1 MPLVVNDR
9 VPGFM
14 LLKRLSSAMRYA
26 GMAGWSIFWISLA
39 LLLGWVRRDPA
50 LPLRF
55 ARRHWAPGMIRLA
68 GARLLVNPMPEHLW
82 ERPAIYVM
90 NHQSSLD
97 IPAAFAVLPVDLRF
111 IAKHTLRK
119 VPFLGWYMAWTGM
132 VFVDRS
138 NSTQAVAT
146 LNAAAERVRSGVS
159 LLAYPEGTRSRDG
172 SILPFK
178 KGPFVLALQAGVPL
192 VPVAIE
198 GSLRVMP
205 SGLKPF
211 RPGPVR
217 MAVGTPIPTEGLGM
231 DARDPLVVRV
241 RDALVALHAS
251 LAAEPPPP
259 LAREGA
265 KDLPRQDLPAAGGG
279 AEDVPVR

>member
-1 MPLVVNDR
+1 MLVN
-9 VPGFM
+9 
-14 LLKRLSSAMRYA
+14 RLSSAIRYA
-26 GMAGWSIFWISLA
+26 GMAGWSIFWISVA
-39 LLLGWVRRDPA
+39 LLLGWVKRDPA

-68 GARLLVNPMPEHLW
+68 GAELRVDPLPEHIW

-146 LNAAAERVRSGVS
+146 LSAAAERVRGGVS

-172 SILPFK
+172 SILPLK
-178 KGPFVLALQAGVPL
+178 KGPFVLALQAGVPV

-198 GSLRVMP
+198 GSVRVMP
-205 SGLKPF
+205 SGLKPLQ
-211 RPGPVR
+211 PGPVR
-217 MAVGTPIPTEGLGM
+217 MVVGAPIPTAGLGM
-231 DARDPLVVRV
+231 EARDALVVQV
-241 RDALVALHAS
+241 REALVALHAA
-251 LAAEPPPP
+251 LASEA
-259 LAREGA
+259 GA
-265 KDLPRQDLPAAGGG
+265 KDFQRRPGG
-279 AEDVPVR
+279 ATDLRAR

>member
-1 MPLVVNDR
+1 
-9 VPGFM
+9 M
-14 LLKRLSSAMRYA
+14 LLQRLSSVARYA
-26 GMAGWSIFWISLA
+26 GMAVWSVFWISLA
-39 LLLGWVRRDPA
+39 LLLGWLKRDPA

-55 ARRHWAPGMIRLA
+55 ARRHWAPGMIQLA
-68 GARLLVNPMPEHLW
+68 GAEMQVDPLPVHDW
-82 ERPAIYVM
+82 SQPAIYVM

-119 VPFLGWYMAWTGM
+119 IPFLGWYMAWTGM

-138 NSTQAVAT
+138 NSTQAVGT
-146 LNAAAERVRSGVS
+146 LNAAAERVRGGVS
-159 LLAYPEGTRSRDG
+159 LLAYPEGTRSRNG
-172 SILPFK
+172 SILPLK
-178 KGPFVLALQAGVPL
+178 KGPFVLALQAGVPV

-217 MAVGTPIPTEGLGM
+217 MAVGTAIPTAGLGM
-231 DARDPLVVRV
+231 DARDALVTRV
-241 RDALVALHAS
+241 RDALVALHGS
-251 LAAEPPPP
+251 LASADVRTQD
-259 LAREGA
+259 L
-265 KDLPRQDLPAAGGG
+265 LPRLPERAAPARGSDGH
-279 AEDVPVR
+279 